1 MQRWILL
8 LAVLCFTRV
17 AAAQPEYTAYTQ
29 ALIKAIE
36 FKDEKLMD
44 KNLRQYSRSAVTHF
58 YVLLREWRFGRTEVS
73 KEARATIDH
82 VMSAW
87 KRVFNTTTLEK
98 VERYYSGVDGTA
110 IRQLDT
116 AGVQFEKMDRDLA
129 AARGTKSRDE
139 LQAARETAWK
149 LAGLYEGVGHNLFAA
164 DCWEKAAV
172 AIYAM
177 PEITLG
183 ERRDCVFALER
194 YKELRE
200 SWEFTEE
207 DQFKAN
213 MAFLKDQ
220 KSQLDATEK
229 AAKDREA
236 RGVSGDARGP
246 DAVVDP
252 KAAEIVADLHF
263 EAMKSEIE
271 DCFIQGG
278 SVMPNWQVMELKEE
292 TPSQLLFFKG
302 AALYGV
308 RLGGNKFFM
317 SPSADPQALKGAFAV
332 SPSPRPKPSM
342 FWLDAE
348 KTKPYAMWLFVGGD
362 KEPFMG
368 LEMNLAADAKRA
380 LVYYKSAASWK
391 ASIAGEEVTFY
402 DSNCDGR
409 LFEPDAYKFGLE
421 DPTIV
426 PGQRIAVPGYD
437 SMQVGKRGSVQP
449 FSGYAKIG
457 DGWFHLR
464 EAKEGKAVSAR
475 AVIPA
480 FFATGTLQLKWT
492 GPRSTKV
499 QALIVRG
506 EGDLAVAAFNLAAG
520 KPVEVPA
527 GSYSIDYGRIAEG
540 KGSNWMTADIFK
552 GKSEVIKVAA
562 GEAKVLT
569 IGAPFMV
576 DFEKGTSGANIELN
590 AHKLT
595 LFGAANEQYVHLN
608 GCVPE
613 LDVFFAKDDKG
624 RGARPMGT
632 FVPVD
637 SAEIAAKL
645 NTEFPDLGYWAP
657 MFPVVK
663 GAKDRVNLLVFT
675 PPGEGFVGMRAV
687 KPKLFGKID
696 SAWK

>member
-1 MQRWILL
+1 MLRRILL
-8 LAVLCFTRV
+8 LAVLGLARV
-17 AAAQPEYTAYTQ
+17 AAAQPEYAAYTQ
-29 ALIKAIE
+29 DLIKAIE

-44 KNLRQYSRSAVTHF
+44 KNLRQRCRYAVAHF
-58 YVLLREWRFGRTEVS
+58 YILVREWRFGRTEVS
-73 KEARATIDH
+73 KEARATIDQ
-82 VMSAW
+82 VMVAW
-87 KRVFNTTTLEK
+87 KRVFNSSTLEK
-98 VERYYSGVDGTA
+98 IERYYSGADSTM

-116 AGVQFEKMDRDLA
+116 NGAQFEMLQRDLA
-129 AARGTKSRDE
+129 AARNTKSRPE
-139 LQAARETAWK
+139 LEAARETAWK
-149 LAGLYEGVGHNLFAA
+149 LAGLYEAIGHKLFAA
-164 DCWEKAAV
+164 ECWEMAAV
-172 AIYAM
+172 ALASL
-177 PEITLG
+177 PEVTLA
-183 ERRDCVFALER
+183 ERRDSVFALER
-194 YKELRE
+194 YKALRE
-200 SWEFTEE
+200 EWEFTEE
-207 DQFKAN
+207 DLYKAN
-213 MAFLKDQ
+213 LAWL
-220 KSQLDATEK
+220 KSQKDELDATEK
-229 AAKDREA
+229 VTKDREA
-236 RGVSGDARGP
+236 RGVAGDARGP

-252 KAAEIVADLHF
+252 KAAEIVAELHF

-308 RLGGNKFFM
+308 RLGGNKYFM
-317 SPSADPQALKGAFAV
+317 SPSADPQALKGAFPV
-332 SPSPRPKPSM
+332 SPSPRPKPSL

-348 KTKPYAMWLFVGGD
+348 KTRPYAMWLFAGGD

-380 LVYYKSAASWK
+380 LIYYKSAASWK

-402 DSNCDGR
+402 DSNGDGR

-437 SMQVGKRGSVQP
+437 SMQVGRRGPVQP

-464 EAKEGKAVSAR
+464 EANEGKAVSAR

-480 FFATGTLQLKWT
+480 FFKTGTLQLKWT

-540 KGSNWMTADIFK
+540 KGNNWMTADIFK
-552 GKSEVIKVAA
+552 GKSEVIKVEA

-569 IGAPFMV
+569 IGAPFMI
-576 DFEKGTSGANIELN
+576 DFEKATSGANVELN

-613 LDVFFAKDDKG
+613 LDVFFAKDERG

-663 GAKDRVNLLVFT
+663 GAKDRVNLLIFT
-675 PPGEGFVGMRAV
+675 PPGDGFVGMRGV
-687 KPKLFGKID
+687 KPKVFGKIE